1 MSPSVEDTLLELF
14 KWSCKVNLTLEDTTK
29 GKKNSHSNPFYSTEI
44 KF

>member
-1 MSPSVEDTLLELF
+1 MSPSVADTLLELF
-14 KWSCKVNLTLEDTTK
+14 KWPCKVNLTLKDTTK